1 MPPSPGR
8 YISITLYP
16 PIIASQG
23 KTVLLAV
30 RPGQQALGPRCRQQ
44 ERAGQAG
51 TAIGTVWGRGWR
63 CTYVCWQS
71 GRVKGRRCWQQERA
85 GRASTATEI
94 SRDRLSEGGAAA
106 EVLRGSS
113 VSCFVKFALSVES
126 VDR

>member
-1 MPPSPGR
+1 MGEGVEM
-8 YISITLYP
+8 YIR
-16 PIIASQG
+16 
-23 KTVLLAV
+23 LLAV
-30 RPGQQALGPRCRQQ
+30 RPGQQAQ
-44 ERAGQAG
+44 
-51 TAIGTVWGRGWR
+51 
-63 CTYVCWQS
+63 
-71 GRVKGRRCWQQERA
+71 GRRCWQQERA